1 MPRCP
6 MRISHSLLQMND
18 FCHRRLP
25 GGQARGGDGRR
36 ARGERSTK
44 TVGAFFKSAP
54 SARERGSPSAWTR
67 GTPGQGGWG
76 RRARRAAG
84 RMADGQ
90 RDTGRRKVSEGG
102 RGAPDCP
109 AAKPSVLRTR
119 RASHKGQDGVHRPAA
134 ASAASAVSP
143 ERRNRKVGAHFQ
155 SAHPRRARIAKRV
168 RPRRARPRGRM
179 TQGARGGRRRARG
192 VVQGG
197 AGAQPRLRNFNN
209 ARGPRAARAQG
220 RRKRYSPPP

>member
-44 TVGAFFKSAP
+44 TVGAFF
-54 SARERGSPSAWTR
+54 
-67 GTPGQGGWG
+67 
-76 RRARRAAG
+76 
-84 RMADGQ
+84 
-90 RDTGRRKVSEGG
+90 
-102 RGAPDCP
+102 
-109 AAKPSVLRTR
+109 
-119 RASHKGQDGVHRPAA
+119 
-134 ASAASAVSP
+134 
-143 ERRNRKVGAHFQ
+143 Q
-155 SAHPRRARIAKRV
+155 SAHPRRARIAKRGP
-168 RPRRARPRGRM
+168 PRRARPGGVAESRRSPQSQRGRPGRPRLPRREAKRAPHAPRFA
-179 TQGARGGRRRARG
+179 QGARWGAPAGRSVGGFRRFARTAEPKSRGALPERPSAQSADRQARAPAARPAEGSDDAGRAGGKAQGARRG
-192 VVQGG
+192 AGG